1 MRSSPFLLGTVSES
15 CTGPLDYG
23 ARDPVPDPEP
33 CLSGM
38 SRETTTDKSS
48 DTGMRVLHV
57 YVVIVILPTKTR
69 VEVSLC
75 FVRHL

>member
-1 MRSSPFLLGTVSES
+1 MPIRNVSGSVVCE
-15 CTGPLDYG
+15 
-23 ARDPVPDPEP
+23 
-33 CLSGM
+33 M
-38 SRETTTDKSS
+38 TTDKSS